1 MFFSSNRGR
10 MQRRGNAA
18 RRARRRLGSWP
29 AVNWNPRVE
38 CLEQRN
44 LLSGLSFKTT
54 DYPVT
59 GAGSLSPLGT

>member
-1 MFFSSNRGR
+1 MFVSWTRGR
-10 MQRRGNAA
+10 RQHRGNAA
-18 RRARRRLGSWP
+18 RKAGRRLGSWP
-29 AVNWNPRVE
+29 AASWKPRVE